1 MSSLSFVRN
10 YNNNDDNLWIR
21 WAEESTDLA
30 CKWAYEGVEA
40 GITLSGKPN
49 QSNIV

>member
-1 MSSLSFVRN
+1 MVDLEKR
-10 YNNNDDNLWIR
+10 YLPLLCWWIR
-21 WAEESTDLA
+21 WAEESIDLA

-49 QSNIV
+49 QSNLFK